1 MERIKR
7 IDKKQKK
14 LYTLC
19 NKNWRE
25 ALMTGIFYMDI
36 SDFTP
41 RIYSEILS
49 LLPEERRAKAERYAF
64 KQDKYLSAAAGY
76 ALYVA
81 LKERG
86 INYSSAKIITGKNGK
101 PYLDGGKTYFSLSH
115 SGNIALCAVSDNEVG
130 ADVQEIKPLKR
141 DISPR
146 ILTDDEAAALRP
158 LSEDEKTDFLFRIWT
173 EKESVMKFS
182 GLGFALPF
190 KDIDVLS
197 GVKMRGKET
206 RLFLKEYPLAGY
218 KICVCSAL
226 NSFAEKLKELRIV
239 D

>member
-1 MERIKR
+1 
-7 IDKKQKK
+7 
-14 LYTLC
+14 
-19 NKNWRE
+19 
-25 ALMTGIFYMDI
+25 MTEIFYMDI

-41 RIYSEILS
+41 RIYSEVLS
-49 LLPEERRAKAERYAF
+49 LLPEERRKKAEGYAF

-81 LKERG
+81 LNERG
-86 INYSSAKIITGKNGK
+86 INYSSAKRMTGENGK
-101 PYLDGGKTYFSLSH
+101 PYIEGGKTYFNLSH

-141 DISPR
+141 DISAR
-146 ILTDDEAAALRP
+146 VLTDNEAAALRA
-158 LSEDEKTDFLFRIWT
+158 LSENEKTDFLFKIWT
-173 EKESVMKFS
+173 EKESVMKFF

-190 KDIDVLS
+190 KDIDLS
-197 GVKMRGKET
+197 DGVKVRGKET
-206 RLFLKEYPLAGY
+206 ELFLKEYPLAGY

-226 NSFAEKLKELRIV
+226 NSFAEKLKELRIE

>member
-1 MERIKR
+1 
-7 IDKKQKK
+7 
-14 LYTLC
+14 
-19 NKNWRE
+19 
-25 ALMTGIFYMDI
+25 MTEIFYINI

-41 RIYSEILS
+41 RIYSEVLS
-49 LLPEERRAKAERYAF
+49 LLPEERREKAERYAF

-76 ALYVA
+76 ALYIA

-86 INYSSAKIITGKNGK
+86 INYSSAKIMTGENGK
-101 PYLDGGKTYFSLSH
+101 PYIDGEKTYFSLSH

-141 DISPR
+141 DISAR
-146 ILTDDEAAALRP
+146 ILTDSEAAALRT

-190 KDIDVLS
+190 KDIDLLN
-197 GVKMRGKET
+197 GVKVRGEKT
-206 RLFLKEYPLAGY
+206 GLFLKEYPLAGY
-218 KICVCSAL
+218 KICVCSAI
-226 NSFAEKLKELRIV
+226 NDFAEKLKELRV
-239 D
+239 EN